1 MTEIIAKTGG
11 LRTGRKGRLA
21 IGLKFLALVLF
32 IVGASLWVKGG
43 YIYLKAEFGQYLI
56 NRAWQHSVA
65 TGNEYKPWL
74 WADTWPVARL
84 LVPSQNINQIVLA
97 GDSGQALAFGPG
109 HTSASA
115 QPGADGLVVIS
126 GHRDTHFRFLQYLQV
141 NDQII
146 LQNGEG
152 QDTVYRV
159 SSRQVVDEDFLIAPN
174 GNIRSLMLVTCWP
187 FDITAANSRHRFI
200 VQAQVVDSTLDSIG
214 EAGMWHK

>member
-1 MTEIIAKTGG
+1 MTGIIVKTGG
-11 LRTGRKGRLA
+11 FQTGRKGRLA

-32 IVGASLWVKGG
+32 IIGASLWVKGG
-43 YIYLKAEFGQYLI
+43 YIYLKAELGQFLI
-56 NRAWQHSVA
+56 NRAWQHSVT

-84 LVPSQNINQIVLA
+84 LVPSQNITQIVLA

-126 GHRDTHFRFLQYLQV
+126 GHRDTHFRFLQYLQDD
-141 NDQII
+141 DQII
-146 LQNGEG
+146 LQNWEG
-152 QDTVYRV
+152 QHTVYRV
-159 SSRQVVDEDFLIAPN
+159 SSRQVVDEDVLIA
-174 GNIRSLMLVTCWP
+174 GNNNVRSLMLVTCWP
-187 FDITAANSRHRFI
+187 FDSTAANPGQRFI
-200 VQAQVVDSTLDSIG
+200 VQAEFVDSVV

>member
-1 MTEIIAKTGG
+1 MTGIIVKTGG
-11 LRTGRKGRLA
+11 LRTGKKGRLG

-84 LVPSQNINQIVLA
+84 LVPSQNVDQIVLA

-126 GHRDTHFRFLQYLQV
+126 GHRDTHFRFLQYLQDD
-141 NDQII
+141 DQII
-146 LQNGEG
+146 LQNWEG
-152 QDTVYRV
+152 QHTVYRV
-159 SSRQVVDEDFLIAPN
+159 SSRQVVDEDVLIAAN
-174 GNIRSLMLVTCWP
+174 NNVRSLMLVTCWP
-187 FDITAANSRHRFI
+187 FDSTLANSGYRFI
-200 VQAQVVDSTLDSIG
+200 IQAEFVDSVV